1 MEPVSEYALLEW
13 EPVSEYA
20 YLDGHSEPVR
30 HYAGQHYGSD
40 YRHGGYYGGQDAVHA
55 YGKPAYMYLQSYLP
69 NSLPTGRD
77 MLAYADGVLDGPFF
91 RETRHRWNDLL
102 PGELVPR
109 TFGNDLVPNQPEEN
123 AKKKRG
129 GKPARKPTKGKKPAP
144 GKGKPAPGKG
154 KPAPA
159 KKGHPAAPAPEK
171 HSPAMKEEM
180 DYLAH
185 QRLLKDRSMRRR
197 RERQQPK
204 GLPALPPAVPSKKD
218 KVDPATGKP
227 VESEQF
233 DMMGYMKRQLLAKE
247 REMLKK
253 ERDDPDYKPLSP
265 TAKKPTAVPHRDLEK
280 LAEAQEK
287 RRQRELD
294 GAGDKKDKSLLDQ
307 ISREKML
314 RERQL
319 RGADP
324 DYAPLSPTAKPG
336 KKRRPR
342 YDSEEDSENDE
353 DEDEENDEDEPEDTI
368 FEQMRKRRLAHER
381 KLLEEDSKRAAED
394 PSYTPKFKGLPNPE
408 QSRDPKGNLKRRLD
422 EARRRHREE
431 REEQFEDELYEEELY
446 DDGKPKRRER
456 DLHRDMD
463 FGHHRYSDYEDEY
476 GDSDDGYA
484 RQLDYYYDE
493 QGFAHPKRS
502 KGRPGR
508 DRFDPYNVDPV
519 HRHMR
524 EVLPGKKP
532 TRNPQAGRRRRSRRN
547 EQDETQSSDSY
558 SASSSSAEE
567 SFDEDQSSS
576 QYDEGE
582 ARPRFKPSLPGKKED
597 ARPRLAE
604 RSDDG
609 YSQSEEEEQY
619 SQSEEEQYSQSEA
632 EAYSQSEE
640 EEERYSTSSGNE
652 SFSDDESDY

>member
-1 MEPVSEYALLEW
+1 MPIEQHHVKEVKEYLQMPTFDFASKPATEQEIEAQDHFMLSREQEIADFERERHTQHDYGDDRGEDDDEPPVYARHHHEELSFDDDPEAAAPHELHDVYHAQGMTGYRPQTYYHPEHHQRQTHYVEPVSEYALLEW

-20 YLDGHSEPVR
+20 YLDGHSEPER
-30 HYAGQHYGSD
+30 HYAGQHYGGD
-40 YRHGGYYGGQDAVHA
+40 YRHGGYYGGQDSAHG

-109 TFGNDLVPNQPEEN
+109 TFGNDLLPNQPEEN

-129 GKPARKPTKGKKPAP
+129 GKGKPTAPARKPTKGKKPAP

-171 HSPAMKEEM
+171 RSPAMKEEM

-253 ERDDPDYKPLSP
+253 ELDDPDYKPLSP
-265 TAKKPTAVPHRDLEK
+265 TAKKPTAVPHKDLEK

-287 RRQRELD
+287 RRQRDLD
-294 GAGDKKDKSLLDQ
+294 GAGDKRDKSLFDQ

-314 RERQL
+314 RER
-319 RGADP
+319 
-324 DYAPLSPTAKPG
+324 
-336 KKRRPR
+336 
-342 YDSEEDSENDE
+342 
-353 DEDEENDEDEPEDTI
+353 
-368 FEQMRKRRLAHER
+368 
-381 KLLEEDSKRAAED
+381 
-394 PSYTPKFKGLPNPE
+394 
-408 QSRDPKGNLKRRLD
+408 
-422 EARRRHREE
+422 
-431 REEQFEDELYEEELY
+431 
-446 DDGKPKRRER
+446 
-456 DLHRDMD
+456 
-463 FGHHRYSDYEDEY
+463 
-476 GDSDDGYA
+476 
-484 RQLDYYYDE
+484 
-493 QGFAHPKRS
+493 
-502 KGRPGR
+502 
-508 DRFDPYNVDPV
+508 
-519 HRHMR
+519 
-524 EVLPGKKP
+524 
-532 TRNPQAGRRRRSRRN
+532 
-547 EQDETQSSDSY
+547 
-558 SASSSSAEE
+558 
-567 SFDEDQSSS
+567 
-576 QYDEGE
+576 
-582 ARPRFKPSLPGKKED
+582 
-597 ARPRLAE
+597 
-604 RSDDG
+604 
-609 YSQSEEEEQY
+609 
-619 SQSEEEQYSQSEA
+619 
-632 EAYSQSEE
+632 
-640 EEERYSTSSGNE
+640 
-652 SFSDDESDY
+652 